1 MTRVRVIGCGNIDAG
16 DDALGILAA
25 RRVRPLLHDSV
36 EVVEA
41 GSGAHVVDLLQNVDG
56 VVVADAILAG
66 GESDGGTI
74 RLSVSVG
81 EFPVGVRTSLS
92 SHGLG
97 LPEAMMLAAAVG
109 LPLPRIVIL
118 GLEARN
124 TEIGSGLSPE
134 VEGQLD
140 ALVHAI
146 VHEVSVLRGVLVP

>member
-16 DDALGILAA
+16 DDALGLLAV
-25 RRVRPLLHDSV
+25 RRVRPLLPESV

-56 VVVADAILAG
+56 VVVVDAILAG
-66 GESDGGTI
+66 VESNGATI
-74 RLSVSVG
+74 RVDVRIG
-81 EFPVGVRTSLS
+81 EVPVEVRTSLS

-109 LPLPRIVIL
+109 LPLPKIVIL
-118 GLEARN
+118 GLVARN

-134 VEGQLD
+134 VAAQLG
-140 ALVHAI
+140 ALVQAI
-146 VHEVSVLRGVLVP
+146 VHEVSVLKGVLVS

>member
-16 DDALGILAA
+16 DDALGLLAV
-25 RRVRPLLHDSV
+25 RRVRPLLPEGV

-41 GSGAHVVDLLQNVDG
+41 GSGTHLVDLLQNIDG
-56 VVVADAILAG
+56 VVVVDAILAG
-66 GESDGGTI
+66 IESNAGTI
-74 RLSVSVG
+74 RLDVKVG
-81 EFPVGVRTSLS
+81 EIPADVRTSLS

-118 GLEARN
+118 GLEARD

-134 VEGQLD
+134 VAGQLD
-140 ALVHAI
+140 ALVQDI
-146 VHEVSVLRGVLVP
+146 VHEVAVLTGALVP

>member
-16 DDALGILAA
+16 DDALGLLAA
-25 RRVRPLLHDSV
+25 RRARRLLPEGV

-56 VVVADAILAG
+56 VVVVDAIVAG
-66 GESDGGTI
+66 VESHGATI
-74 RLSVSVG
+74 RLDVRVG
-81 EFPVGVRTSLS
+81 EVPAEVRTSLS

-109 LPLPRIVIL
+109 LPLPRVVIL

-134 VEGQLD
+134 VAGQLD
-140 ALVHAI
+140 ALVQAI
-146 VHEVSVLRGVLVP
+146 VHEVSVLKGVLVS